1 MPLKRKLLI
10 SAAIALPTLVVLLAF
25 LLSSPMM
32 AWYQKRIDRNPES
45 DFSRDLQMLTA
56 DLCLMTWRPEEA
68 APRYRY
74 YYERYTKDLRRAHAL
89 LRYAMALEDAGR
101 NADARDIYLK
111 YLAEYS
117 DHEEKTEAEIGLNRI
132 DPSRR

>member
-10 SAAIALPTLVVLLAF
+10 SAAIGIPALILLIAF
-25 LLSSPMM
+25 LLSTPMM
-32 AWYQKRIDRNPES
+32 TWYQKCIDRNPGS
-45 DFSRDLQMLTA
+45 DFSRDLQMTTA

-68 APRYRY
+68 APRYRF

-117 DHEEKTEAEIGLNRI
+117 DHEEKAEAEIGLNRI
-132 DPSRR
+132 NHSRR